1 MKFIREVKK
10 FSLSTIVVSAV
21 MGMLFLI
28 FPQASIKYMS
38 LFIGIAL
45 IVIGLI
51 PIVTYFVNRDSR
63 FSLLLGV
70 IVLIVGIVICAKY
83 RQILSLIVAICG
95 IFILASGVV
104 DLFTGIKA
112 ALVSRIAGI
121 TTVVLSLVSIIF
133 GIIAITK
140 SAQLT
145 NGIIQFIGIALIL
158 YAVLDLFAYFE
169 VKRFFSGVKRAVSS
183 DDEIYT
189 DAAVIYDEDD

>member
-1 MKFIREVKK
+1 MKFISEVKK

-21 MGMLFLI
+21 MGLLFLI

-45 IVIGLI
+45 IIVGLI
-51 PIVTYFVNRDSR
+51 PIVTYFVNKDSR
-63 FSLLLGV
+63 FSLFLGV

-133 GIIAITK
+133 GIVAITK

-145 NGIIQFIGIALIL
+145 NGIIQFIGVALIL

-169 VKRFFSGVKRAVSS
+169 VKRLFTGVKRAVSS

-189 DAAVIYDEDD
+189 DATVIDDED